1 MNRDCVLDLLRTQK
15 ASLTQK
21 FGVSRLAL
29 FGSVARESATSQ
41 SDFDATVRNIE
52 PIGQAAIHVPEA
64 IRRKSPDIPW
74 REQL

>member
-1 MNRDCVLDLLRTQK
+1 MNRDCVLDFMRTHK
-15 ASLTQK
+15 ALPTQK

-29 FGSVARESATSQ
+29 IGSVARDRATSQ

-52 PIGQAAIHVPEA
+52 PIGQAATHVPEA
-64 IRRKSPDIPW
+64 IRLKSPDIPW